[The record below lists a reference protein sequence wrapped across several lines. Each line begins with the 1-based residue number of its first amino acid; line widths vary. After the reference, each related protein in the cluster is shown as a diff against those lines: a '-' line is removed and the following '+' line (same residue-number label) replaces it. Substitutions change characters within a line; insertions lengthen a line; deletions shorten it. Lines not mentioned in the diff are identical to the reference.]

1 MARSCAVDSRLE
13 GVAMRE
19 GPRGCL
25 PRGMGGG
32 RGSLGSAFRSLS
44 RGGRRAS
51 GRAGSNRA
59 VSSGQLYTEIMEL
72 MKATQADLASSRADE
87 SAAAS
92 PGVVEVP
99 DAQQPGHRPAAPTAE
114 PQLVWGPG
122 KTPQQI
128 AALLLERAEQQ
139 GTALAT
145 RIEPAMYAAVRK
157 LVPGVEYHGGA
168 KILTLRLAKG
178 APHRLP
184 GSVAIVTS
192 GTADHAVAEECCL
205 VAEHMGCYAY
215 KITDLGVQDLQKLM
229 ESAEGLRAA
238 SVVVVVAGV
247 DAALPGV
254 VAGLVDVPVVV
265 VPTSAGY
272 GASMGGVV
280 SLLANLNTA
289 CPGISVVNVDDGAGA
304 AISTARVLRTADKI
318 IGQKSKQVA
327 ATAANG
333 IGGDSMDGNGA
344 AVEGVA
350 LGSGE
355 AGVNGGSS
363 DGINEKAGSKIGK
376 PLLGLLIF
384 QTVPLL
390 PKLVPL
396 GIGATTFLT

>member
-1 MARSCAVDSRLE
+1 M
-13 GVAMRE
+13 E
-19 GPRGCL
+19 GPRACL

-32 RGSLGSAFRSLS
+32 RGGLGSAMRSPS
-44 RGGRRAS
+44 QGARRASGRAS
-51 GRAGSNRA
+51 GRAGSPRV
-59 VSSGQLYTEIMEL
+59 VSSGQLYTDIMEL
-72 MKATQADLASSRADE
+72 MKATQAEVASGSV
-87 SAAAS
+87 S
-92 PGVVEVP
+92 PGVVEAS
-99 DAQQPGHRPAAPTAE
+99 DAQQPGHSPIVPTVE

-128 AALLLERAEQQ
+128 AASLLERAEQQ

-145 RIEPAMYAAVRK
+145 RIEPTVYAAVRK

-168 KILTLRLAKG
+168 KILKLRLAKG
-178 APHRLP
+178 VPHSKQHRLP
-184 GSVAIVTS
+184 GSLAIVTS
-192 GTADHAVAEECCL
+192 GTADHAVAEECRL
-205 VAEHMGCYAY
+205 VAEHMGCYTY
-215 KITDLGVQDLQKLM
+215 KIADLGVQDFQRLM

-238 SVVVVVAGV
+238 SIIVVVTGM
-247 DAALPGV
+247 DAALPSV

-265 VPTSAGY
+265 APTSAGC

-280 SLLANLNTA
+280 SLLANLSTT

-304 AISTARVLRTADKI
+304 ATLAARVLRTADKI
-318 IGQKSKQVA
+318 IEQKSEQEA
-327 ATAANG
+327 AKAADGSGCEN
-333 IGGDSMDGNGA
+333 MDGNGHEA

-350 LGSGE
+350 LDSGG

-363 DGINEKAGSKIGK
+363 DGIYEKAGNKIGK

-396 GIGATTFLT
+396 GIGATTILT